1 MNLSPGEIVSASAG
15 SGKTYRLTSR
25 YIALLAEGVAPGRIL
40 AITFTRK
47 AAGEILQRIL
57 ERLAEGV
64 TDPAKADELSTA
76 TERPIT
82 TQRCAE
88 LLSGVIGALSQAR
101 VMTIDALLSRLCIS
115 AGLNL
120 RQPPGWRTM
129 SEVEQKQLGTD
140 ALDRALDSA
149 SPEDLVSLLM
159 QLRGNDTP
167 ADPREGVARVI
178 DPAVSAARS
187 AGMSREPWL
196 TAFGKTRPRD
206 PNDLA
211 SELAELS
218 LPLTKGGSPSQH
230 WQNAKEKLLAALN
243 DHNLRGLYAE
253 TLVSAALV
261 PGSKYSREEIDKNW
275 RRTLLAI
282 GQASAALEF
291 DRLAMV
297 NGAMRDLAERLEQA
311 RSTLRRERGVLMF
324 EDLGSELCSLPE
336 VNLLDL
342 LLRLD
347 SVIDH
352 AMLDEFQDTSLMQF
366 GLLQTMLDELVSGR
380 EDRSVQIV
388 GDPKQSLYG
397 WRHAAPAL
405 LEATRSKWPH
415 LAEESLLKNWRS
427 SPVVIEAVN
436 TVFGSLSQSAV
447 MRMTP
452 EAHAASASWSTRFGT
467 HIAAK
472 KALPGLARLVVCEKG
487 ASNAEVCNEAAAN
500 RAAMIMREAPGAS
513 VGILVRTG
521 KRIPQLIY
529 LLRAI
534 GVDASQEGGAPLT
547 VSEPISVLVSLLTV
561 ANSAADTMS
570 ARHVAQSPLGPIV
583 GLRDARNASQVR
595 KVSAVQRQRFAD
607 LGPGAYLRVI
617 TVALAESLTSGEL
630 ERMLSAVELAE
641 RYEAEGGSTP
651 GELATVLEGTKI
663 ESPVR
668 AGVRVMTIHK
678 SKGLEFDAV
687 ILPELDSAFKGR
699 TPTIITDRPEPL
711 GEITTITK
719 YASDKLCAWN
729 EKLREASRS
738 FTTRVIEENL
748 CVLYVAMTRA
758 RRSLDLIIPQPPNKP
773 SSPSPALL
781 LLEALAPDW
790 TPGMQGEVWRIGDD
804 SWSQDLL
811 AAPKAI
817 EAGTVTGQVRAPS
830 KPPSS
835 RAAIISPSRHAHRVV
850 NAGSILAPAQ
860 DDHGRVIGD
869 ALHDAMRL
877 IRWSDDPLP
886 DRADLLTALERHTEG
901 ARFAEA
907 SALLDATLASS
918 EITGALSR
926 SAYAPDSQPL
936 ATNERAFSVRLEEAG
951 EASLLVGRFD
961 RLVRYRDAD
970 GRLWAHVLDYKTD
983 ASASSDDEAIERH
996 APQLVMYAR
1005 AASIISS
1012 APLDRVRVS
1021 LVMLRSGRVI
1031 NTLASALEQA
1041 S

>member
-57 ERLAEGV
+57 ERLAEGAL
-64 TDPAKADELSTA
+64 DEAKARELASA

-82 TQRCAE
+82 TERCAE
-88 LLSGVIGALSQAR
+88 MLSGVIGALSQAR

-129 SEVEQKQLGTD
+129 GETEQKQLVAD
-140 ALDRALDSA
+140 SLDRALENA
-149 SPEDLVSLLM
+149 SPEDLSTLLM
-159 QLRGNDTP
+159 QLRGDDSS
-167 ADPREGVARVI
+167 ADPRDGVVREI
-178 DPAVSAARS
+178 EPAVNAARG

-196 TAFGKTRPRD
+196 TEFGNARPRD
-206 PNDLA
+206 P
-211 SELAELS
+211 SELARELAGLP
-218 LPLTKGGSPSQH
+218 LPLTKKGTPIHH
-230 WQNAKEKLLAALN
+230 WLNARDKILAALR
-243 DHNLRGLYAE
+243 DHDLRDLYGE
-253 TLVSAALV
+253 TLVSAALAA
-261 PGSKYSREEIDKNW
+261 GGKYSIHEIDSDW
-275 RRTLLAI
+275 RRTLQAI
-282 GQASAALEF
+282 GRASAALEF
-291 DRLAMV
+291 KRLAMV
-297 NGAMRDLAERLEQA
+297 NGALRDLAERFEEA

-324 EDLGSELCSLPE
+324 EDLGSELFSLPD

-352 AMLDEFQDTSLMQF
+352 AMLDEFQDTSLTQF
-366 GLLQTMLDELVSGR
+366 GLLRPMLDELVSGR

-405 LEATRSKWPH
+405 LEATRSIWPH
-415 LAEESLLKNWRS
+415 LADESLLRNWRS

-436 TVFGSLSQSAV
+436 TVFGALTTSQV
-447 MRMTP
+447 MRMIP
-452 EAHAASASWSTRFGT
+452 EAEEASDAWSRRFDT

-472 KALPGLARLVVCEKG
+472 ASLPGLARLVVCPKG
-487 ASNAEVCNEAAAN
+487 ENNKQVCNEAAAE
-500 RAAMIMREAPGAS
+500 RAAQIVRDAPGAS

-521 KRIPQLIY
+521 KRIPELIY

-534 GVDASQEGGAPLT
+534 GVEASQEGGAPLT
-547 VSEPISVLVSLLTV
+547 VSEPVSVLVSLLTV
-561 ANSAADTMS
+561 AHSATDTMS

-583 GLRDARNASQVR
+583 GLRDAKNTSQVR
-595 KVSAVQRQRFAD
+595 EVSATQRRRFAD
-607 LGPGAYLRVI
+607 LGPGAYLRAI
-617 TVALAESLTSGEL
+617 TVALSGSLTSGEL
-630 ERMLSAVELAE
+630 ERMRSAVELAE
-641 RYEAEGGSTP
+641 RFEAEGGSTP
-651 GELATVLEGTKI
+651 GELATALDGTKI
-663 ESPVR
+663 EAPVR

-687 ILPELDSAFKGR
+687 ILPELDFSFKGR
-699 TPTIITDRPEPL
+699 APKIVTDRPEPL

-719 YASDKLCAWN
+719 YASDKLCAWHDR
-729 EKLREASRS
+729 LREATMRFTSR
-738 FTTRVIEENL
+738 VVEENL

-758 RRSLDLIIPQPPNKP
+758 RLSLDLIVPQPPAEPK
-773 SSPSPALL
+773 SPSPALL
-781 LLEALAPDW
+781 LRETLAPDW
-790 TPGMQGEVWRIGDD
+790 KQGTEGEVWRIGTD
-804 SWSQDLL
+804 SWANDLKT
-811 AAPKAI
+811 APITI
-817 EAGTVTGQVRAPS
+817 EAATVAGQVRAPS
-830 KPPSS
+830 RPPSS

-886 DRADLLTALERHTEG
+886 DRADLLAALERHTEG
-901 ARFAEA
+901 ARLAEA
-907 SALLDATLASS
+907 SALLDAALANA
-918 EITGALSR
+918 EIMHALSR
-926 SAYAPDSQPL
+926 AAYTPDPQPL
-936 ATNERAFSVRLEEAG
+936 ATNERAFSVRLDEAG

-961 RLVRYRDAD
+961 RLVRSRDAD
-970 GRLWAHVLDYKTD
+970 GRPRAHVLDYKTD
-983 ASASSDDEAIERH
+983 ASASSDDEAIARH

-1005 AASIISS
+1005 AASIIAR
-1012 APLDRVRVS
+1012 APLDRVRVT

-1031 NTLASALEQA
+1031 DTLASELDQHA
-1041 S
+1041 